1 MMWTLV
7 IMLHA
12 VSSNVP
18 PSKGSIN
25 FHTQNLEECQKVR
38 DYVKR
43 VWESDKYRVT
53 ANCIIKGNVR

>member
-1 MMWTLV
+1 MWTLV

-12 VSSNVP
+12 VSPNVP

-25 FHTQNLEECQKVR
+25 FNTQSLEECRQVR
-38 DYVKR
+38 DQIKK

-53 ANCIIKGNVR
+53 ANCISKSGR